1 MRKVKTDNSDLIEY
15 VNTVKELKNHIP
27 IEEYRNEYRKLRS
40 DDIPLVKAQK
50 FKSAHT
56 ELRRLEKKRE
66 SLIEYFIDELN
77 PISSSKANTSARS
90 TGNLDLFNE
99 RVLYRKAISEKSDE
113 ESAVRKEQEERQAKL
128 EAFRQKLLEDGID
141 PAELLAAVSSS
152 QPKAKST
159 RTPRP
164 AKYKYTDENGNEQ
177 TWTGQGRTPKAIAAA
192 IEAGKTLEDFAI

>member
-1 MRKVKTDNSDLIEY
+1 MSKAL
-15 VNTVKELKNHIP
+15 KELNNIR
-27 IEEYRNEYRKLRS
+27 ILRAQARDTDLTTLEEM
-40 DDIPLVKAQK
+40 
-50 FKSAHT
+50 
-56 ELRRLEKKRE
+56 LEKLTAIVEDRRE
-66 SLIEYFIDELN
+66 
-77 PISSSKANTSARS
+77 
-90 TGNLDLFNE
+90 
-99 RVLYRKAISEKSDE
+99 E

-141 PAELLAAVSSS
+141 PSELLAVVSSS

-159 RTPRP
+159 RAPRP